1 MLEQGQVAVEER
13 GMSKTEQSENKVIR
27 RDLPKLFISRSGCI
41 EGRAAGHFDHCRG
54 AAGFRAGPKDFGER
68 TGSSLHRRWDAGTE
82 GAADR

>member
-27 RDLPKLFISRSGCI
+27 RDLHKLFISRSGCI

-68 TGSSLHRRWDAGTE
+68 TRQLSVLSMGRGN
-82 GAADR
+82 